1 MSDKNTNN
9 FPSLTLTLTLTLT
22 PEMSHTVYADH
33 TDSFKIIFKI
43 FVRMSSISDAIP
55 NKSLHK
61 ARNSSVF
68 SVKIFFKDFVS
79 V

>member
-43 FVRMSSISDAIP
+43 FVKMSS
-55 NKSLHK
+55 L
-61 ARNSSVF
+61 
-68 SVKIFFKDFVS
+68 
-79 V
+79 